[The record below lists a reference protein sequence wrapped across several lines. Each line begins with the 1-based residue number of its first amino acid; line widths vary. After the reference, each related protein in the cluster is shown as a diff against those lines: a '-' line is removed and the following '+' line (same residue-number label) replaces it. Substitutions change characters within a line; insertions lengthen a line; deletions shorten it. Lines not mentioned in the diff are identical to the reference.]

1 MGDQVELGEIR
12 GELLSLDEDRAVVG
26 RGGLRIEVSADRI
39 RRARAANAPVHEPR
53 ITVTASGGDRDEL
66 NLVGMRTGE
75 ALRKLEEFLDQAYL
89 TNRSEVRV
97 IHGIG
102 SGALKKAVHEYLETS
117 PYCAGF
123 RQAEPHQG
131 GAGATIAKIGS

>member
-1 MGDQVELGEIR
+1 
-12 GELLSLDEDRAVVG
+12 
-26 RGGLRIEVSADRI
+26 
-39 RRARAANAPVHEPR
+39 
-53 ITVTASGGDRDEL
+53 
-66 NLVGMRTGE
+66 MRTGE

-89 TNRSEVRV
+89 TNRAEVRV